1 MPTKDEVLTID
12 ELMRQCGVQF
22 GTSGARGLAE
32 AMTDRVCYAYTS
44 GFLGYLESENDFK
57 PGTEVAIGG
66 DLRASTPRIM
76 AAAACA
82 VKDLGG
88 VAVNLG
94 HLPTPALALYAMQR
108 KIPGVMVTGSHIPD
122 DRNGIKFYKADGEIL
137 KPDETGIRRQQV
149 FVQGGVFGTGGMF
162 LTPTALPVETTDAY
176 QGYRQRYLDFFPQ
189 NALLGRRI
197 GLYQHSS
204 VARGLLCEILEG
216 LGAEVVRL
224 GWSDSFVPVDTEAI
238 RTEDM
243 ALARQWSQH
252 HSLEA
257 LVSTDGDGDRPLIG
271 DAHGEWLRGDVVGVL
286 CAHYLGIQ
294 CLVTPVSS
302 NSLVEQCGWFEQI
315 GRTRIGSPYV
325 IEAMNEALS
334 AGRTGVAGYEAN
346 GGFLLADEVNKE
358 GARLSPL
365 PTRDAVIVILSVL
378 MLAQQMRC
386 SLSALIS
393 RLPHRYT
400 FSNRLK
406 AFPTELSRA
415 HIASMSSGEPDEQRS
430 AVEAVFAAD
439 FGNVKR
445 IDLTDGLRVTFE
457 SGEVVHLRPSG
468 NAPELR
474 CYTEADSPE
483 RAAAMNRRCL
493 EIMESWRR

>member
-176 QGYRQRYLDFFPQ
+176 QGYRQRYLDFSAECPAWAAHRSLP
-189 NALLGRRI
+189 ALLG
-197 GLYQHSS
+197 
-204 VARGLLCEILEG
+204 CT
-216 LGAEVVRL
+216 
-224 GWSDSFVPVDTEAI
+224 W
-238 RTEDM
+238 
-243 ALARQWSQH
+243 
-252 HSLEA
+252 
-257 LVSTDGDGDRPLIG
+257 
-271 DAHGEWLRGDVVGVL
+271 
-286 CAHYLGIQ
+286 
-294 CLVTPVSS
+294 
-302 NSLVEQCGWFEQI
+302 
-315 GRTRIGSPYV
+315 
-325 IEAMNEALS
+325 
-334 AGRTGVAGYEAN
+334 
-346 GGFLLADEVNKE
+346 
-358 GARLSPL
+358 
-365 PTRDAVIVILSVL
+365 
-378 MLAQQMRC
+378 
-386 SLSALIS
+386 
-393 RLPHRYT
+393 
-400 FSNRLK
+400 
-406 AFPTELSRA
+406 
-415 HIASMSSGEPDEQRS
+415 
-430 AVEAVFAAD
+430 
-439 FGNVKR
+439 
-445 IDLTDGLRVTFE
+445 
-457 SGEVVHLRPSG
+457 
-468 NAPELR
+468 
-474 CYTEADSPE
+474 
-483 RAAAMNRRCL
+483 AAMRN
-493 EIMESWRR
+493 S